1 MKRRSTMHMLLAS
14 LLCASALSV
23 HAAADTPATAASPQ
37 LARTLQSLA
46 DKADATWNRRDAAAM
61 AAMYA
66 RDATSTIGG
75 GIRLKGREEI
85 LAYFTASFGKLPA
98 GMTHRTVVRRIEPI
112 GDMLATDSAV
122 FIEVP
127 DGAGGKRVAREFFT
141 FGLVRPVG
149 QDWEFVAVR
158 AAREDNFLPQ
168 HIDVAFAGGDARMPG
183 EGGAVAR
190 DVDGC
195 AAGIGT
201 EQHVLAALVDPGEAE
216 QALAEPGRR
225 AVVHVVVAR
234 IVLAPGAL
242 GAAAVGDDGRL
253 LPVDGRRR
261 QCQHPQGEGAHQ
273 ARQRGQHDGFRNA

>member
-141 FGLVRPVG
+141 FGLVGPVG

-158 AAREDNFLPQ
+158 ATP
-168 HIDVAFAGGDARMPG
+168 
-183 EGGAVAR
+183 
-190 DVDGC
+190 
-195 AAGIGT
+195 
-201 EQHVLAALVDPGEAE
+201 
-216 QALAEPGRR
+216 
-225 AVVHVVVAR
+225 
-234 IVLAPGAL
+234 LAPP
-242 GAAAVGDDGRL
+242 AA
-253 LPVDGRRR
+253 P
-261 QCQHPQGEGAHQ
+261 
-273 ARQRGQHDGFRNA
+273 N